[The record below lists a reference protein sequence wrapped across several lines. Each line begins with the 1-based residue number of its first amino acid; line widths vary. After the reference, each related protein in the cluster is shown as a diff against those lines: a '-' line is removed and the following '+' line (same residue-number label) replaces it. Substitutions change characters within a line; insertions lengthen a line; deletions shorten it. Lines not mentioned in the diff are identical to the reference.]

1 MVLIMEH
8 TIQEIIK
15 IQQHYPN
22 IYVGGSVA
30 LILQNAIPIR
40 EPKDVDLI
48 SPVKIHIYDIFNN
61 FVMVKTK
68 HYM

>member
-1 MVLIMEH
+1 MEH

-22 IYVGGSVA
+22 IYIGGSVA
-30 LILQNAIPIR
+30 LILQNAIPVR

-48 SPVKIHIYDIFNN
+48 STDVE
-61 FVMVKTK
+61 
-68 HYM
+68 